1 MSDSDEYE
9 TVEFVYPTMP
19 KPPVTKPK
27 PVAAAERPPVSPSA
41 SSPKAPRKPMPRPK
55 PVVGPNQH
63 PKSSPKSQRRSE
75 YSGPSMP
82 PQLQSPFR
90 TSGSVSDDYAPPVPT
105 SPRPV
110 LRSVFG
116 TPPPSRRAYSINFAE
131 REVSQIKR
139 TQSLDDGSIARASLS
154 SPSNKESLS
163 LGNFMSR
170 YGSSLPLHV
179 RVDKGFCSDQS
190 RYDISTGDEF
200 IIHFI
205 KHRKVITLTDSNACQ
220 HSIPSNSPVEVAP
233 LYNPNNNTSEAL
245 KGFTFGSAGD
255 IASLS
260 PLPKCVRVTK
270 SYQGNDS
277 KCSVEEGEILIVEK
291 ASRKA
296 VKRKAVLKVF
306 SITKNEGKSLNED
319 CVGHFTTNPDDTRLL
334 LMQAI
339 QHMPDPFPMEA
350 KLYITSDVSPQIPIG
365 LSSKVVTLTHS
376 SIETFLIATTYCE
389 DNATIP
395 AEIPIHLDIDVTVI
409 PPQDHEAKNKDPTSS
424 SKSMEQTP
432 IHQLVQLGSKRGS
445 AEIEKPTL
453 VHAYDARQI
462 VSQTPPSS
470 PKLGKVSEKA
480 SVVRDTPV
488 KRGESV
494 ATSASTD
501 VKQQLAAMQLSIN
514 SLKTAVG
521 TFQANCDK
529 RFSSIQ
535 DELIRMAPIVD
546 NLPKQCSSSEEKLK
560 QLKQLV
566 MVTLKQQQ
574 HVPAGPKID
583 VSAEEQNRTLLRS
596 LTHIQVGV
604 VEQEE

>member
-19 KPPVTKPK
+19 KPPVIKPK

-63 PKSSPKSQRRSE
+63 LKSSQKSQRRSE

-82 PQLQSPFR
+82 PQSPSW
-90 TSGSVSDDYAPPVPT
+90 TSGSVSNDYAPPVPT

-116 TPPPSRRAYSINFAE
+116 TPPPSRRAYSINFTE
-131 REVSQIKR
+131 REASQIKR
-139 TQSLDDGSIARASLS
+139 TQSMDDGSIARASLS

-179 RVDKGFCSDQS
+179 RVDKGFWSDQL
-190 RYDISTGDEF
+190 RYVISTGDEF

-220 HSIPSNSPVEVAP
+220 YTIPSNSPVEVAP

-277 KCSVEEGEILIVEK
+277 KCSVEEGELLIVEK

-319 CVGHFTTNPDDTRLL
+319 CEGHFTTNPDDTRLL

-339 QHMPDPFPMEA
+339 QHMPNPFPMEA
-350 KLYITSDVSPQIPIG
+350 KLYMTSDVSPQIPIG

-376 SIETFLIATTYCE
+376 SIETLLVATAYCE
-389 DNATIP
+389 DNASPSEEDTIP
-395 AEIPIHLDIDVTVI
+395 VEIPIHLDIDVSVI
-409 PPQDHEAKNKDPTSS
+409 PSQDHEAKNKDPTSS
-424 SKSMEQTP
+424 SKSTEQTS

-445 AEIEKPTL
+445 TEIENPTL
-453 VHAYDARQI
+453 IHDARQI

-480 SVVRDTPV
+480 SVVRGTPV

-494 ATSASTD
+494 ATSASAD
-501 VKQQLAAMQLSIN
+501 VKQQLAALQLSIK

-521 TFQANCDK
+521 TLQANCDK
-529 RFSSIQ
+529 RFSTIQ

-546 NLPKQCSSSEEKLK
+546 NLSKQCSSSEEKLK

-604 VEQEE
+604 V

>member
-1 MSDSDEYE
+1 MSDSNEYE
-9 TVEFVYPTMP
+9 PLEFIYPTKP

-27 PVAAAERPPVSPSA
+27 PVAAAERPPVA
-41 SSPKAPRKPMPRPK
+41 SSTKALRKPMPRPK
-55 PVVGPNQH
+55 PVVGPNKQ
-63 PKSSPKSQRRSE
+63 PKSSLKPQRRSE
-75 YSGPSMP
+75 YSGPAMP
-82 PQLQSPFR
+82 PQSPSW
-90 TSGSVSDDYAPPVPT
+90 TSGNVGDHSAPRVPT

-110 LRSVFG
+110 LPSAFR
-116 TPPPSRRAYSINFAE
+116 TPPPSRHAYPKNFSE
-131 REVSQIKR
+131 REASQVKR
-139 TQSLDDGSIARASLS
+139 TRSMDDGSIARASLS
-154 SPSNKESLS
+154 SPSNKENSSLS
-163 LGNFMSR
+163 LDNFVSR

-179 RVDKGFCSDQS
+179 RVDKGFCSDQL
-190 RYDISTGDEF
+190 RYVISADDEF

-205 KHRKVITLTDSNACQ
+205 KHRKVITLTDSDACQ

-270 SYQGNDS
+270 SYQGSDS
-277 KCSVEEGEILIVEK
+277 KCSVEKGELLIVEK
-291 ASRKA
+291 ASRTA

-319 CVGHFTTNPDDTRLL
+319 CEGHFTTKPDDARLL

-350 KLYITSDVSPQIPIG
+350 KLYMTSDVSRQIPIG

-376 SIETFLIATTYCE
+376 SIETLLVATTYCK
-389 DNATIP
+389 DNASPSEEDTIP
-395 AEIPIHLDIDVTVI
+395 VEIPIHLDIDVSVI
-409 PPQDHEAKNKDPTSS
+409 PSQDHEAKNKDPTSS
-424 SKSMEQTP
+424 SKSMEQTS
-432 IHQLVQLGSKRGS
+432 IHQSVQLGNRRGS
-445 AEIEKPTL
+445 TEIEKSTF
-453 VHAYDARQI
+453 VHDTRHR
-462 VSQTPPSS
+462 VSQTLPN
-470 PKLGKVSEKA
+470 LRIVAEKA
-480 SVVRDTPV
+480 SVVKDTPV

-501 VKQQLAAMQLSIN
+501 VKQQLAAMQLSIK

-529 RFSSIQ
+529 QFSTIQ
-535 DELIRMAPIVD
+535 DELVRIAPIVD
-546 NLPKQCSSSEEKLK
+546 NLSKRCISNEEKLK
-560 QLKQLV
+560 QLQQLV
-566 MVTLKQQQ
+566 MATLQQQ
-574 HVPAGPKID
+574 QNGPAATNID
-583 VSAEEQNRTLLRS
+583 ESAEERNRSLMRS

-604 VEQEE
+604 N

>member
-1 MSDSDEYE
+1 M
-9 TVEFVYPTMP
+9 
-19 KPPVTKPK
+19 
-27 PVAAAERPPVSPSA
+27 
-41 SSPKAPRKPMPRPK
+41 
-55 PVVGPNQH
+55 
-63 PKSSPKSQRRSE
+63 
-75 YSGPSMP
+75 
-82 PQLQSPFR
+82 
-90 TSGSVSDDYAPPVPT
+90 
-105 SPRPV
+105 
-110 LRSVFG
+110 
-116 TPPPSRRAYSINFAE
+116 
-131 REVSQIKR
+131 
-139 TQSLDDGSIARASLS
+139 DDGSIARASLS

-163 LGNFMSR
+163 LANFVSR

-179 RVDKGFCSDQS
+179 RVDKGFCSDQLQ
-190 RYDISTGDEF
+190 YEISPGDEF

-205 KHRKVITLTDSNACQ
+205 KHRKIITLTDSDTCRYT
-220 HSIPSNSPVEVAP
+220 IPSDSPIEVAP

-270 SYQGNDS
+270 SYQGSDS
-277 KCSVEEGEILIVEK
+277 KCSVEKGELLIVK
-291 ASRKA
+291 KTSRTA
-296 VKRKAVLKVF
+296 MKRKAVLKVF
-306 SITKNEGKSLNED
+306 SITKNEDKSLNEC
-319 CVGHFTTNPDDTRLL
+319 CVGHFTTNPNDARLL

-350 KLYITSDVSPQIPIG
+350 ELYITSDVSPEIPIG

-376 SIETFLIATTYCE
+376 SIEMILVATAYCE
-389 DNATIP
+389 DNASPSEDTIP
-395 AEIPIHLDIDVTVI
+395 IEIPIHLDIDVSVI
-409 PPQDHEAKNKDPTSS
+409 PSQDCEAKNNDPTSS
-424 SKSMEQTP
+424 SKSMEQTS
-432 IHQLVQLGSKRGS
+432 IHQLVQLGSRRGS
-445 AEIEKPTL
+445 TEIEKPTL
-453 VHAYDARQI
+453 VHDARHR

-480 SVVRDTPV
+480 SVE
-488 KRGESV
+488 RGESI

-501 VKQQLAAMQLSIN
+501 VKQQLAAMQLSIKL
-514 SLKTAVG
+514 LKTAVG

-535 DELIRMAPIVD
+535 DELVRMAPIVD

-566 MVTLKQQQ
+566 MATLKQQQ

-596 LTHIQVGV
+596 LIHIQVGV
-604 VEQEE
+604 VEL